1 MGLSIAYA
9 LARRGILSTIIER
22 DALGRAASWAGA
34 GMIAPL
40 SEIVSAEP
48 MIRLRT
54 WSAALF
60 AEWSE
65 ALLRDTGIDNGYLRC
80 GGVDIA
86 LTERED
92 HELKGMAGRWRLEG
106 IVFEKLAAADIRRVE
121 PALTPDVRAAYFLP
135 DRAQVRNPRHTRALS
150 AACER
155 MGVVMRTETEVLG
168 FRNDGG
174 AVTAVVTEN
183 EEFPC
188 DIAIASAGPWTSRL
202 LTDLGLAERIPT
214 PPVKGQIVLL
224 HDPTGVPPL
233 KRVVERGKNYLVPR
247 ADGRILV
254 GATEEH
260 AGFDISVDDDASRRL
275 LEEAFLICPGLNR
288 LPVETAWAGL
298 RPGSLDT
305 RPYIGPAPGFPNL
318 LIAAGHNRAGL
329 QLSTGTAVMI
339 ADLIDDQ
346 PPQID
351 LSAFRPGRAPIQ
363 EPPSAIRS

>member
-1 MGLSIAYA
+1 MGTPFRQAFRETRKDQRQVFDRINAAEFYGYGAGRSSGLSFGESLE
-9 LARRGILSTIIER
+9 LAFAGRLQETM
-22 DALGRAASWAGA
+22 DALD
-34 GMIAPL
+34 
-40 SEIVSAEP
+40 
-48 MIRLRT
+48 
-54 WSAALF
+54 
-60 AEWSE
+60 E
-65 ALLRDTGIDNGYLRC
+65 ALLRAARD
-80 GGVDIA
+80 A
-86 LTERED
+86 LE
-92 HELKGMAGRWRLEG
+92 
-106 IVFEKLAAADIRRVE
+106 
-121 PALTPDVRAAYFLP
+121 
-135 DRAQVRNPRHTRALS
+135 
-150 AACER
+150 
-155 MGVVMRTETEVLG
+155 
-168 FRNDGG
+168 
-174 AVTAVVTEN
+174 
-183 EEFPC
+183 
-188 DIAIASAGPWTSRL
+188 
-202 LTDLGLAERIPT
+202 
-214 PPVKGQIVLL
+214 
-224 HDPTGVPPL
+224 
-233 KRVVERGKNYLVPR
+233 RVVERGKNYLVPR

-351 LSAFRPGRAPIQ
+351 LSAFRPGRAPIR